1 MEKKLTPRQVLAEN
15 LKALIDA
22 HNLSPPTV
30 AQRAGIDP
38 KSVNNM
44 LHARFEPRLENVEAV
59 AKVFGL
65 TGWQL
70 IRRNL
75 AKGMPGIAE
84 IEELIER
91 YIAASPEQRETI
103 MHVAEMAGPY
113 KAK

>member
-1 MEKKLTPRQVLAEN
+1 MAEKLTPRQVLAEN
-15 LKALIDA
+15 LKALLKI
-22 HNLSPPTV
+22 HELSAPTV
-30 AQRAGIDP
+30 AARAGIDP

-75 AKGMPGIAE
+75 TKGMPGIDE
-84 IEELIER
+84 LEELIER
-91 YIAASPEQRETI
+91 YIAATPEQRETI
-103 MHVAEMAGPY
+103 MHVAEMTGTY
-113 KAK
+113 KPK